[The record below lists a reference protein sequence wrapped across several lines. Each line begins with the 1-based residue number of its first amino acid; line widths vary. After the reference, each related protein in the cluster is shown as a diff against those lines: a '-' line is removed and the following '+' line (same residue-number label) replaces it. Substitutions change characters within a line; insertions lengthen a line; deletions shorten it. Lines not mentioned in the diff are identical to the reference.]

1 MIAYLILLVKRKALC
16 YIIFIVGRMP
26 QQVYAV
32 LRGIL
37 NFRRWSKMKEYNV
50 LQYGAAGDGVT
61 NDAFAIQHAIDD
73 CAKNGGG
80 RVVLQSGHVFY
91 SDSIRLKR
99 NVDLHI
105 QKGASI
111 KATSNIDGYI
121 RPNKLINDPKTALI
135 GNPVTGKPS
144 FVFIYGFEADF
155 CTISGE
161 GTIDANGHAFV
172 QRKDRYYVTGDFY
185 PRPTA
190 IYIEKSNH
198 ITFKD
203 FTVTD
208 APFWTLHPAGCDD
221 VLIDRIRI
229 LNDLDVANSDGI
241 DPDHC
246 SNVRILGCHVT
257 CADDCICLKTSRGNS
272 EYGPTE
278 NVIIDGCTLVSTS
291 AAIKIGTEGVG
302 DFRNIIVSNCTVSRS
317 NRGISIQIR
326 DGGNVENVSYSNIV
340 IETRRFC
347 PDWWGTAEPITITS
361 FNRDEN
367 TKSGKVKNIRFF
379 NVTAK
384 GENGVLIHGS
394 ADNPIEDVTFEN
406 CRIELTKTSKW
417 PCGLYDLRP
426 CLDWGVEKYDN
437 SAFFIRSAKDITIM
451 KTKTSWGETCENY
464 KYAVDAADVQ
474 NLEFVRFEGRA
485 AKEGDEDMKLQ
496 NVRLVHPL

>member
-1 MIAYLILLVKRKALC
+1 
-16 YIIFIVGRMP
+16 
-26 QQVYAV
+26 
-32 LRGIL
+32 
-37 NFRRWSKMKEYNV
+37 MKEYNV
-50 LQYGAAGDGVT
+50 LQYGAVGDGKA

-91 SDSIRLKR
+91 SNSIRLKK

-105 QKGASI
+105 QKGATI

-144 FVFIYGFEADF
+144 FVFIYGYEADG

-172 QRKDRYYVTGDFY
+172 QRKDQYYVTGDFY
-185 PRPTA
+185 PRPTVM
-190 IYIEKSNH
+190 YIEKSNH

-203 FTVTD
+203 FTVID

-257 CADDCICLKTSRGNS
+257 CADDCICLKTSKGNS

-278 NVIIDGCTLVSTS
+278 NVVIDGCTLVSTS

-302 DFRNIIVSNCTVSRS
+302 DFRNVIVSNCTISRS
-317 NRGISIQIR
+317 NRGLSIQIR
-326 DGGNVENVSYSNIV
+326 DGGNVENVTYSNII

-347 PDWWGTAEPITITS
+347 PDWWGTAEPITITT

-367 TKSGKVKNIRFF
+367 TKSGRIRNIRFF

-384 GENGVLIHGS
+384 GENGVLIHGN
-394 ADNPIEDVTFEN
+394 ADNVIEDITFEN
-406 CRIELTKTSKW
+406 CRVELTKTSKW
-417 PCGLYDLRP
+417 DCGLYDLRP

-437 SAFFIRSAKDITIM
+437 SAFFLRYVKDITIM
-451 KTKTSWGETCENY
+451 KTKTMWGNLCSSYKHAIDAEN
-464 KYAVDAADVQ
+464 VENLELVRFSGIGVSADVDD
-474 NLEFVRFEGRA
+474 F
-485 AKEGDEDMKLQ
+485 KLN
-496 NVRLVHPL
+496 NVKLVK

>member
-1 MIAYLILLVKRKALC
+1 
-16 YIIFIVGRMP
+16 
-26 QQVYAV
+26 
-32 LRGIL
+32 
-37 NFRRWSKMKEYNV
+37 MKEYNV
-50 LQYGAAGDGVT
+50 LQYGAVGDGKA

-91 SDSIRLKR
+91 SDSIRLKK

-105 QKGASI
+105 QKGATI

-135 GNPVTGKPS
+135 
-144 FVFIYGFEADF
+144 YGYEADC

-172 QRKDRYYVTGDFY
+172 QRKDQYYVTGDFY
-185 PRPTA
+185 PRPTVM
-190 IYIEKSNH
+190 YIEKSNH

-203 FTVTD
+203 FTVID

-257 CADDCICLKTSRGNS
+257 CADDCICLKTSKGNS

-278 NVIIDGCTLVSTS
+278 NVVIDGCTLVSTS
-291 AAIKIGTEGVG
+291 AAIKIVT
-302 DFRNIIVSNCTVSRS
+302 
-317 NRGISIQIR
+317 
-326 DGGNVENVSYSNIV
+326 YSNII

-347 PDWWGTAEPITITS
+347 PDWWGTAEPITITT

-367 TKSGKVKNIRFF
+367 TKSGRIRNIRFF

-384 GENGVLIHGS
+384 GENGVLIHGN
-394 ADNPIEDVTFEN
+394 ADNVIEDITFEN
-406 CRIELTKTSKW
+406 CRVELTKTSKW
-417 PCGLYDLRP
+417 DCGLYDLRP

-437 SAFFIRSAKDITIM
+437 SAFFLRYVKDITIM
-451 KTKTSWGETCENY
+451 KTKTMWGNLCSSYKHAIDAEN
-464 KYAVDAADVQ
+464 VENLELVRFSGIGVSADVDDFKF
-474 NLEFVRFEGRA
+474 NNV
-485 AKEGDEDMKLQ
+485 KL
-496 NVRLVHPL
+496 VK